1 MATEIV
7 SSLKKCY
14 CDEVHSGDNTWYLN
28 HIVDYCDNYITDID
42 IDTIIKRVNDY
53 GTYDAMILYK
63 KNRMNSHSGMMNI
76 EEYYK
81 PLYSVI
87 LQEEI
92 IEKYAD
98 ELSNYTGE
106 E

>member
-1 MATEIV
+1 MATQIV
-7 SSLKKCY
+7 TSLKKDY
-14 CDEVHSGDNTWYLN
+14 LDEIHSGDNTWYLN

-42 IDTIIKRVNDY
+42 IDTIIKRVNEY
-53 GTYDAMILYK
+53 GTCDAMILYK
-63 KNRMNSHSGMMNI
+63 KYKMNSHSGMMNI

-87 LQEEI
+87 LQKEI
-92 IEKYAD
+92 IDNYAD
-98 ELSNYTGE
+98 ELSEYTGE